1 MYRTRLLP
9 VLTLSAGLA
18 MPALTVRADAV
29 ISGTPPTL
37 TSQPS
42 RPDQEG
48 IVRGQAAL
56 RMKHFDQAERAF
68 GEAYELNP
76 RSVEAMLG
84 LAAATQA
91 QGKTRLA
98 RDWMSS
104 AVAIAPGQANVLQA
118 QARLLTEQGLLPD
131 AERSYHAAI
140 ASHPGMVQLKL
151 DLAALYLEKLGK
163 PGQAV
168 DLLREVVRQHPEMA
182 AAQLG
187 LGMALSTDG
196 KFEEASRA
204 LEDAVR
210 RDPGNAV
217 AHHALG
223 VVSLRQGQAERA
235 LTSFDKALSLRK
247 DFANSVLA
255 RGDALQML
263 GRHEQAIEAYQR
275 AARLLPQSVLPHLQ
289 RARALERMEKFAE
302 AEAAYREGLKV
313 SPNDPRLANNLAYL
327 LANRR
332 LRLDEAL
339 SLAKQ
344 AVARDPKRATY
355 HDTLGVV
362 LQLRGDEAGAR
373 QAFERGLALEPGN
386 GALRQRLAQT
396 STPMAV
402 KTAAVQAP
410 APVPAP
416 TLTPT
421 PTPAPAPAAVLPPA
435 APVAAPA
442 AVAAKPAAAVA
453 KAAAP
458 AAAPVAAAPADAGKL
473 VAGRLE
479 AWRQAWEA
487 KDSARYL
494 AFYGST
500 FVPAGNKPRAAWET
514 DRRAK
519 LDKKGEIKVVVG
531 APSFKLEGEVVRVSF
546 EQRYQSG
553 NYSDVVNKQL
563 EWVKDGGDWKI
574 RREAQL

>member
-18 MPALTVRADAV
+18 MPALTVHADAV

-37 TSQPS
+37 TAQPN
-42 RPDQEG
+42 RPDHDG
-48 IVRGQAAL
+48 IVRGQSAL
-56 RMKHFDQAERAF
+56 RMKHYDQAERAF

-140 ASHPGMVQLKL
+140 ASHPGIVQLKL
-151 DLAALYLEKLGK
+151 DLAALYLDKLGK

-187 LGMALSTDG
+187 LGMALSADG
-196 KFEEASRA
+196 KLDEASRA
-204 LEDAVR
+204 LEDAAR
-210 RDPGNAV
+210 RDPGNPIV
-217 AHHALG
+217 HHALG
-223 VVSLRQGQAERA
+223 VVSLKQGQAERA
-235 LTSFDKALSLRK
+235 LTSLDKALSLRK
-247 DFANSVLA
+247 DLASAVLA

-263 GRHEQAIEAYQR
+263 GRHEQAVEAYRR
-275 AARLLPQSVLPHLQ
+275 AATLLPQSVVPHLQ

-302 AEAAYREGLKV
+302 AEAAYLEGLKIGP
-313 SPNDPRLANNLAYL
+313 SDPRLANNLAYL

-339 SLAKQ
+339 SLARQ

-386 GALRQRLAQT
+386 VTLRQRLAQAAV
-396 STPMAV
+396 PVAV
-402 KTAAVQAP
+402 KTAAAP
-410 APVPAP
+410 APASAAPATPVAAPVPAP
-416 TLTPT
+416 AVAAA
-421 PTPAPAPAAVLPPA
+421 PAVVAAKPVPAPAAKT
-435 APVAAPA
+435 APA
-442 AVAAKPAAAVA
+442 QPA
-453 KAAAP
+453 
-458 AAAPVAAAPADAGKL
+458 ADAGKL
-473 VAGRLE
+473 VADRLE

-494 AFYGST
+494 SFYGSA

-519 LDKKGEIKVVVG
+519 LGKNGEINVQLG
-531 APSFKLEGEVVRVSF
+531 TPSIKADGEVVLVSF

-553 NYSDVVNKQL
+553 NYSDVVQKQL
-563 EWVKDGGDWKI
+563 EWVREGSDWKI

>member
-18 MPALTVRADAV
+18 MPALTVHADAV

-37 TSQPS
+37 TAQPS
-42 RPDQEG
+42 RPDHDG
-48 IVRGQAAL
+48 IVRGQSAL
-56 RMKHFDQAERAF
+56 RMKHYDQAERAF

-140 ASHPGMVQLKL
+140 ASHPGIVQLKL
-151 DLAALYLEKLGK
+151 DLAALYLDKLGK

-187 LGMALSTDG
+187 LGMALSADG
-196 KFEEASRA
+196 KLDEASRA
-204 LEDAVR
+204 LEDAAR
-210 RDPGNAV
+210 RDPGNPIV
-217 AHHALG
+217 HHALG
-223 VVSLRQGQAERA
+223 VVCLKQGQAERA
-235 LTSFDKALSLRK
+235 LTSLDKALSLRK
-247 DFANSVLA
+247 DLASAVLA

-263 GRHEQAIEAYQR
+263 GRHEQAVEAYRR
-275 AARLLPQSVLPHLQ
+275 AATLLPQSVVPHLQ

-302 AEAAYREGLKV
+302 AEAAYREGLKIGP
-313 SPNDPRLANNLAYL
+313 SDPRLANNLAYL

-339 SLAKQ
+339 SLARQ

-386 GALRQRLAQT
+386 VTLRQRLAQAAV
-396 STPMAV
+396 PVAV
-402 KTAAVQAP
+402 KTAAVPAP
-410 APVPAP
+410 TSAAPATPVAAPVPAP
-416 TLTPT
+416 AVVAAKPV
-421 PTPAPAPAAVLPPA
+421 PAPAAKT
-435 APVAAPA
+435 APA
-442 AVAAKPAAAVA
+442 QPA
-453 KAAAP
+453 
-458 AAAPVAAAPADAGKL
+458 ADAGKL
-473 VAGRLE
+473 VVGRLE

-494 AFYGST
+494 SFYGSA

-519 LDKKGEIKVVVG
+519 LGKKGEIKVQLG
-531 APSFKLEGEVVRVSF
+531 TPSIKADGEVVLVSF

-553 NYSDVVNKQL
+553 NYSDVVQKQL
-563 EWVKDGGDWKI
+563 EWVREGSDWKI

>member
-42 RPDQEG
+42 RPDQDG

-151 DLAALYLEKLGK
+151 DLAALYLDKLGK

-187 LGMALSTDG
+187 LGMALSADG
-196 KFEEASRA
+196 KFEEASRS

-235 LTSFDKALSLRK
+235 LVSFDKALSLRK

-275 AARLLPQSVLPHLQ
+275 AARLLPQSVVPHLQ
-289 RARALERMEKFAE
+289 RARALERMEMFAE

-313 SPNDPRLANNLAYL
+313 GPNDPRLANNLAYL

-386 GALRQRLAQT
+386 GALRQRLAQ
-396 STPMAV
+396 SATPIAI
-402 KTAAVQAP
+402 KTAAVQ
-410 APVPAP
+410 
-416 TLTPT
+416 
-421 PTPAPAPAAVLPPA
+421 TPAPAPTPAAAVPPV

-442 AVAAKPAAAVA
+442 GVAAKPAVAPVA

-458 AAAPVAAAPADAGKL
+458 AVAPAAPADAGKL

-494 AFYGST
+494 AFYGSA

-519 LDKKGEIKVVVG
+519 LDKKGEIKVVLG

>member
-42 RPDQEG
+42 RPDQDG

-151 DLAALYLEKLGK
+151 DLAALYIDKLGK

-187 LGMALSTDG
+187 LGMALSADG
-196 KFEEASRA
+196 KFEEASRS

-235 LTSFDKALSLRK
+235 LVSFDKALSLRK

-275 AARLLPQSVLPHLQ
+275 AARLLPQSVVPHLQ

-313 SPNDPRLANNLAYL
+313 GPNDPRLANNLAYL

-386 GALRQRLAQT
+386 GALRQRLAQ
-396 STPMAV
+396 SATPIAI
-402 KTAAVQAP
+402 KTAAVQ
-410 APVPAP
+410 
-416 TLTPT
+416 
-421 PTPAPAPAAVLPPA
+421 TPAPAPTPAAAVPPV

-442 AVAAKPAAAVA
+442 AVAAKPAVAPVA

-458 AAAPVAAAPADAGKL
+458 AVAPAAPADAGKL

-494 AFYGST
+494 AFYGSA

-519 LDKKGEIKVVVG
+519 LDKKGEIKVVLG

>member
-42 RPDQEG
+42 RPDQDG

-151 DLAALYLEKLGK
+151 DLAALYLDKLGK

-187 LGMALSTDG
+187 LGMALSADG
-196 KFEEASRA
+196 KFEEASRS

-223 VVSLRQGQAERA
+223 VVSLRQGRPSGPWCPSTRPSPCARISPIRCSPGVTPCRCSA
-235 LTSFDKALSLRK
+235 ATSRPSKPISA
-247 DFANSVLA
+247 
-255 RGDALQML
+255 
-263 GRHEQAIEAYQR
+263 
-275 AARLLPQSVLPHLQ
+275 P
-289 RARALERMEKFAE
+289 
-302 AEAAYREGLKV
+302 
-313 SPNDPRLANNLAYL
+313 
-327 LANRR
+327 
-332 LRLDEAL
+332 
-339 SLAKQ
+339 
-344 AVARDPKRATY
+344 
-355 HDTLGVV
+355 
-362 LQLRGDEAGAR
+362 
-373 QAFERGLALEPGN
+373 PGCC
-386 GALRQRLAQT
+386 
-396 STPMAV
+396 
-402 KTAAVQAP
+402 
-410 APVPAP
+410 
-416 TLTPT
+416 
-421 PTPAPAPAAVLPPA
+421 
-435 APVAAPA
+435 
-442 AVAAKPAAAVA
+442 
-453 KAAAP
+453 
-458 AAAPVAAAPADAGKL
+458 
-473 VAGRLE
+473 
-479 AWRQAWEA
+479 
-487 KDSARYL
+487 
-494 AFYGST
+494 
-500 FVPAGNKPRAAWET
+500 PRASCPTCSGPGRWSAWKSSPRP
-514 DRRAK
+514 RRPTGKA
-519 LDKKGEIKVVVG
+519 
-531 APSFKLEGEVVRVSF
+531 
-546 EQRYQSG
+546 
-553 NYSDVVNKQL
+553 
-563 EWVKDGGDWKI
+563 
-574 RREAQL
+574 

>member
-42 RPDQEG
+42 RPDQDG

-151 DLAALYLEKLGK
+151 DLAALYLDKLGK

-187 LGMALSTDG
+187 LGMALSADG
-196 KFEEASRA
+196 KFEEASRS

-235 LTSFDKALSLRK
+235 LVSFDKALSLRK

-275 AARLLPQSVLPHLQ
+275 AARLLPQSVVPHLQ

-313 SPNDPRLANNLAYL
+313 GPNDPRLANNLAYL

-386 GALRQRLAQT
+386 GALRQRLAQ
-396 STPMAV
+396 SATPIAI
-402 KTAAVQAP
+402 KTAAVQ
-410 APVPAP
+410 
-416 TLTPT
+416 
-421 PTPAPAPAAVLPPA
+421 TPAPAPTPAAAVPPV

-442 AVAAKPAAAVA
+442 AVAAKPAVAPVA

-458 AAAPVAAAPADAGKL
+458 AVAPAAPADAGKL

-494 AFYGST
+494 AFYGSA

-519 LDKKGEIKVVVG
+519 LDKKGEIKVVLG

>member
-42 RPDQEG
+42 RPDQDG

-151 DLAALYLEKLGK
+151 DLAALYLDKLGK

-187 LGMALSTDG
+187 LGMALSADG
-196 KFEEASRA
+196 KFEEASRS
-204 LEDAVR
+204 LEAAVR

-235 LTSFDKALSLRK
+235 LVSFDKALSLRK

-275 AARLLPQSVLPHLQ
+275 AARLLPQSVVPHLQ

-302 AEAAYREGLKV
+302 AEVAYREGLKV
-313 SPNDPRLANNLAYL
+313 GPNDPRLANNLAYL

-386 GALRQRLAQT
+386 GALRQRLAQ
-396 STPMAV
+396 SATPIAI
-402 KTAAVQAP
+402 KTAAVQ
-410 APVPAP
+410 
-416 TLTPT
+416 
-421 PTPAPAPAAVLPPA
+421 TPAPAPTPAAAVPPV

-442 AVAAKPAAAVA
+442 GVAAKPAVAPVA

-458 AAAPVAAAPADAGKL
+458 AVAPAAPADAGKL

-494 AFYGST
+494 AFYGSA

-519 LDKKGEIKVVVG
+519 LDKKGEIKVVLG

>member
-151 DLAALYLEKLGK
+151 DLAALYLDKLGK

-187 LGMALSTDG
+187 LGMALSADG
-196 KFEEASRA
+196 KFEEASRS

-235 LTSFDKALSLRK
+235 LVSFDKALSLRK

-275 AARLLPQSVLPHLQ
+275 AARLLPQSVVPHLQ

-313 SPNDPRLANNLAYL
+313 GPNDPRLANNLAYL

-386 GALRQRLAQT
+386 GALRQRLAQ
-396 STPMAV
+396 SATPMAI

-410 APVPAP
+410 APA
-416 TLTPT
+416 
-421 PTPAPAPAAVLPPA
+421 PTPAAAVPPV

-442 AVAAKPAAAVA
+442 AVAAKPAVAPVA

-458 AAAPVAAAPADAGKL
+458 AVAPAAPADAGKL

-494 AFYGST
+494 AFYGSA

-519 LDKKGEIKVVVG
+519 LDKKGEIKVVLG

>member
-42 RPDQEG
+42 RPDQDG

-187 LGMALSTDG
+187 LGMALSADG
-196 KFEEASRA
+196 KFEEASRS

-235 LTSFDKALSLRK
+235 LVSFDKALSLRK

-275 AARLLPQSVLPHLQ
+275 AARLLPQSVVPHLQ

-313 SPNDPRLANNLAYL
+313 GPNDPRLANNLAYL

-386 GALRQRLAQT
+386 GALRQRLAQ
-396 STPMAV
+396 SATPIAI
-402 KTAAVQAP
+402 KTAAVQ
-410 APVPAP
+410 
-416 TLTPT
+416 
-421 PTPAPAPAAVLPPA
+421 TPAPAPTPAAAVPPV

-442 AVAAKPAAAVA
+442 AVAAKPAVAPVA

-458 AAAPVAAAPADAGKL
+458 AVAPAAPADAGKL

-494 AFYGST
+494 AFYGSA

-519 LDKKGEIKVVVG
+519 LDKKGEIKVVLG

>member
-1 MYRTRLLP
+1 MHRTRLLP

-42 RPDQEG
+42 RPDQDG

-151 DLAALYLEKLGK
+151 DLAALYLDKLGK

-187 LGMALSTDG
+187 LGMALSADG
-196 KFEEASRA
+196 KFEEASRS

-235 LTSFDKALSLRK
+235 LVSFDKALSLRK

-275 AARLLPQSVLPHLQ
+275 AARLLPQSVVPHLQ

-313 SPNDPRLANNLAYL
+313 GPNDPRLANNLAYL

-386 GALRQRLAQT
+386 GALRQRLAQ
-396 STPMAV
+396 SATPIAI
-402 KTAAVQAP
+402 KTAAVQ
-410 APVPAP
+410 
-416 TLTPT
+416 
-421 PTPAPAPAAVLPPA
+421 TPAPAPTPAAAVPPV

-442 AVAAKPAAAVA
+442 AVAAKPAVAPVA

-458 AAAPVAAAPADAGKL
+458 AVAPAAPADAGKL

-494 AFYGST
+494 AFYGSA

-519 LDKKGEIKVVVG
+519 LDKKGEIKVVLG

>member
-42 RPDQEG
+42 RPDQDG

-151 DLAALYLEKLGK
+151 DLAALYLDKLGK

-187 LGMALSTDG
+187 LGMALSADG
-196 KFEEASRA
+196 KFEEASRS

-235 LTSFDKALSLRK
+235 LVSFDKALSLRK

-302 AEAAYREGLKV
+302 AEVAYREGLKV
-313 SPNDPRLANNLAYL
+313 GPNDPRLANNLAYL

-386 GALRQRLAQT
+386 GALRQRLAQ
-396 STPMAV
+396 SATPIAI
-402 KTAAVQAP
+402 KTAAVQ
-410 APVPAP
+410 
-416 TLTPT
+416 
-421 PTPAPAPAAVLPPA
+421 TPAPAPTPAAAVPPV

-442 AVAAKPAAAVA
+442 GVAAKPAVAPVA

-458 AAAPVAAAPADAGKL
+458 AVAPAAPADAGKL

-494 AFYGST
+494 AFYGSA

-519 LDKKGEIKVVVG
+519 LDKKGEIKVVLG

>member
-18 MPALTVRADAV
+18 MPALTVHADAV

-37 TSQPS
+37 TAQPN
-42 RPDQEG
+42 RPDHDG
-48 IVRGQAAL
+48 IVRGQSAL
-56 RMKHFDQAERAF
+56 RMKHYDQAERAF

-140 ASHPGMVQLKL
+140 ASHPGIVQLKL
-151 DLAALYLEKLGK
+151 DLAALYLDKLGK

-187 LGMALSTDG
+187 LGMALSADG
-196 KFEEASRA
+196 KLDEASRA
-204 LEDAVR
+204 LEDAAR
-210 RDPGNAV
+210 RDPGNPIV
-217 AHHALG
+217 HHALG
-223 VVSLRQGQAERA
+223 VVSLKQGQAERA
-235 LTSFDKALSLRK
+235 LTSLDKALSLRK
-247 DFANSVLA
+247 DLASAVLA

-263 GRHEQAIEAYQR
+263 GRHEQAVEAYRR
-275 AARLLPQSVLPHLQ
+275 AATLLPQSVVPHLQ

-302 AEAAYREGLKV
+302 AEAAYREGLKIGP
-313 SPNDPRLANNLAYL
+313 SDPRLANNLAYL

-339 SLAKQ
+339 SLARQ

-386 GALRQRLAQT
+386 VTLRQRLAQAAV
-396 STPMAV
+396 PVAV
-402 KTAAVQAP
+402 KTAAAP
-410 APVPAP
+410 APASAAPATPVAAPVPAP
-416 TLTPT
+416 
-421 PTPAPAPAAVLPPA
+421 AV
-435 APVAAPA
+435 
-442 AVAAKPAAAVA
+442 
-453 KAAAP
+453 AAAP
-458 AAAPVAAAPADAGKL
+458 AVVAAKTAPALPAADAGKL
-473 VAGRLE
+473 VADRLE

-494 AFYGST
+494 SFYGSA

-519 LDKKGEIKVVVG
+519 LGKKGEIKVQLG
-531 APSFKLEGEVVRVSF
+531 TPSIKADGEVVLVSF

-553 NYSDVVNKQL
+553 NYSDVVQKQL
-563 EWVKDGGDWKI
+563 EWVREGSDWKI

>member
-42 RPDQEG
+42 RPDQDG

-151 DLAALYLEKLGK
+151 DLAALYLDKLGK

-187 LGMALSTDG
+187 LGMALSADG
-196 KFEEASRA
+196 KFEEASRS

-235 LTSFDKALSLRK
+235 LVSFDKALSLRK

-275 AARLLPQSVLPHLQ
+275 AARLLPQSVVPHLQ

-313 SPNDPRLANNLAYL
+313 GPNDPRLANNLAYL

-386 GALRQRLAQT
+386 GALRQRLAQ
-396 STPMAV
+396 SATPIAI
-402 KTAAVQAP
+402 KTAAVQ
-410 APVPAP
+410 
-416 TLTPT
+416 
-421 PTPAPAPAAVLPPA
+421 TPAPAPTPAGVWSRRPPRLPWLRRPLPMPA
-435 APVAAPA
+435 SWWPDASRPGVRPGRPRTAPA
-442 AVAAKPAAAVA
+442 TWP
-453 KAAAP
+453 
-458 AAAPVAAAPADAGKL
+458 
-473 VAGRLE
+473 
-479 AWRQAWEA
+479 
-487 KDSARYL
+487 
-494 AFYGST
+494 ST
-500 FVPAGNKPRAAWET
+500 
-514 DRRAK
+514 
-519 LDKKGEIKVVVG
+519 G
-531 APSFKLEGEVVRVSF
+531 APSC
-546 EQRYQSG
+546 
-553 NYSDVVNKQL
+553 
-563 EWVKDGGDWKI
+563 
-574 RREAQL
+574 RRATSPGPPGRPTAAPSSTRRARSRWCSARRASSSRARWCG

>member
-140 ASHPGMVQLKL
+140 ASHPGIVQLKL
-151 DLAALYLEKLGK
+151 DLAALYLDKLGK

-187 LGMALSTDG
+187 LGMALSADG
-196 KFEEASRA
+196 KLDEASRA
-204 LEDAVR
+204 LEDAAR
-210 RDPGNAV
+210 RDPGNPIV
-217 AHHALG
+217 HHALG
-223 VVSLRQGQAERA
+223 VVCLKQGQAERA
-235 LTSFDKALSLRK
+235 LTSLDKALSLRK
-247 DFANSVLA
+247 DLASAVLA

-263 GRHEQAIEAYQR
+263 GRHEQAVEAYRR
-275 AARLLPQSVLPHLQ
+275 AATLLPQSVVPHLQ
-289 RARALERMEKFAE
+289 RARALERMERFAE
-302 AEAAYREGLKV
+302 AEAAYREGLKIGP
-313 SPNDPRLANNLAYL
+313 SDPRLANNLAYL

-339 SLAKQ
+339 SLARQ

-386 GALRQRLAQT
+386 VTLRQRLAQAAV
-396 STPMAV
+396 PVAV
-402 KTAAVQAP
+402 KTAAVPAP
-410 APVPAP
+410 TSAAPATPVAAPVPAP
-416 TLTPT
+416 AVAAA
-421 PTPAPAPAAVLPPA
+421 PAVVAAKPVPAPAAKT
-435 APVAAPA
+435 APA
-442 AVAAKPAAAVA
+442 QPA
-453 KAAAP
+453 
-458 AAAPVAAAPADAGKL
+458 ADAGKL
-473 VAGRLE
+473 VVGRLE

-494 AFYGST
+494 SFYGSA

-519 LDKKGEIKVVVG
+519 LGKKGEIKVQLG
-531 APSFKLEGEVVRVSF
+531 TPSIKADGEVVLVSF

-553 NYSDVVNKQL
+553 NYSDVVQKQL
-563 EWVKDGGDWKI
+563 EWVREGSDWKI

>member
-1 MYRTRLLP
+1 MYRTRLIP

-37 TSQPS
+37 TAQPA
-42 RPDQEG
+42 RPDLDG
-48 IVRGQAAL
+48 IVRGQSAL
-56 RMKHFDQAERAF
+56 RMKHYDQAERAF

-140 ASHPGMVQLKL
+140 ASHPGIVQLKL
-151 DLAALYLEKLGK
+151 DLAALYLDKLGK

-187 LGMALSTDG
+187 LGMALSADG

-204 LEDAVR
+204 LEDAAR

-223 VVSLRQGQAERA
+223 VVSLKQGQAERA
-235 LTSFDKALSLRK
+235 LVSLDKALALRK
-247 DFANSVLA
+247 DLASAVLA

-263 GRHEQAIEAYQR
+263 GRHEQAVEAYRR
-275 AARLLPQSVLPHLQ
+275 AATLLPQSVVPHLQ

-302 AEAAYREGLKV
+302 AEAAYREGLKIG
-313 SPNDPRLANNLAYL
+313 PNDPRLANNLAYL

-339 SLAKQ
+339 SLARQ

-386 GALRQRLAQT
+386 VTLRQRLAQAAA
-396 STPMAV
+396 PVAV
-402 KTAAVQAP
+402 KTAAVAAP
-410 APVPAP
+410 ASAAPATPVAAPA
-416 TLTPT
+416 
-421 PTPAPAPAAVLPPA
+421 PAPAPAAA
-435 APVAAPA
+435 AAPA
-442 AVAAKPAAAVA
+442 VVAAKPAPAPVA
-453 KAAAP
+453 KAAP
-458 AAAPVAAAPADAGKL
+458 ALPPADAGKL

-494 AFYGST
+494 SFYGSA

-519 LDKKGEIKVVVG
+519 LGKKGEIKVQLG
-531 APSFKLEGEVVRVSF
+531 TPSIKADGEVVLVSF

-553 NYSDVVNKQL
+553 NYSDVVQKQL
-563 EWVKDGGDWKI
+563 EWVREGSDWKI

>member
-42 RPDQEG
+42 RPDQDG

-151 DLAALYLEKLGK
+151 DLAALYLDKLGK

-187 LGMALSTDG
+187 LGMALSADG
-196 KFEEASRA
+196 KFEEASRS

-235 LTSFDKALSLRK
+235 LVSFDKALSLRK

-275 AARLLPQSVLPHLQ
+275 AARLLPQSVVPHLQ

-313 SPNDPRLANNLAYL
+313 GPNDPRLANNLAYL

-386 GALRQRLAQT
+386 GALRQRLAQ
-396 STPMAV
+396 SATPIAI
-402 KTAAVQAP
+402 KTAAVQ
-410 APVPAP
+410 
-416 TLTPT
+416 
-421 PTPAPAPAAVLPPA
+421 TPAPAPTPVAAVPPV

-442 AVAAKPAAAVA
+442 GVAAKPAVAPVA

-458 AAAPVAAAPADAGKL
+458 AVAPAAPADAGKL

-494 AFYGST
+494 AFYGSA

-519 LDKKGEIKVVVG
+519 LDKKGEIKVVLG

>member
-1 MYRTRLLP
+1 MHRTRLLP

-42 RPDQEG
+42 RPDQDG

-151 DLAALYLEKLGK
+151 DLAALYLDKLGK

-187 LGMALSTDG
+187 LGMALSADG
-196 KFEEASRA
+196 KFEEASRS

-235 LTSFDKALSLRK
+235 LVSFDKALSLRK

-275 AARLLPQSVLPHLQ
+275 AARLLPQSVVPHLQ

-313 SPNDPRLANNLAYL
+313 GPNDPRLANNLAYL

-386 GALRQRLAQT
+386 GALRQRLAQ
-396 STPMAV
+396 SATPIAI
-402 KTAAVQAP
+402 KTAAVQ
-410 APVPAP
+410 
-416 TLTPT
+416 
-421 PTPAPAPAAVLPPA
+421 TPAPAPTPAAAVPPV

-442 AVAAKPAAAVA
+442 GVAAKPAVAPVA

-458 AAAPVAAAPADAGKL
+458 AVAPAAPADAGKL

-494 AFYGST
+494 AFYGSA

-519 LDKKGEIKVVVG
+519 LDKKGEIKVVLG

>member
-42 RPDQEG
+42 RPDQDG

-151 DLAALYLEKLGK
+151 DLAALYLDKLGK

-187 LGMALSTDG
+187 LGMALSADG
-196 KFEEASRA
+196 KFEEASRS

-275 AARLLPQSVLPHLQ
+275 AARLLPQSVVPHLQ

-313 SPNDPRLANNLAYL
+313 GPNDPRLANNLAYL

-386 GALRQRLAQT
+386 GALRQRLAQ
-396 STPMAV
+396 SATPIAI
-402 KTAAVQAP
+402 KTAAVQ
-410 APVPAP
+410 
-416 TLTPT
+416 
-421 PTPAPAPAAVLPPA
+421 TPAPAPTPAAAVPPV

-442 AVAAKPAAAVA
+442 AVAAKPAVAPVA

-458 AAAPVAAAPADAGKL
+458 AVAPAAPADAGKL

-494 AFYGST
+494 AFYGSA

-519 LDKKGEIKVVVG
+519 LDKKGEIKVVLG

>member
-42 RPDQEG
+42 RPDQDG

-151 DLAALYLEKLGK
+151 DLAALYLDKLGK

-187 LGMALSTDG
+187 LGMALSADG
-196 KFEEASRA
+196 KFEEASRS

-235 LTSFDKALSLRK
+235 LVSFDKALSLRK

-275 AARLLPQSVLPHLQ
+275 AARLLPQSVVPHLQ

-313 SPNDPRLANNLAYL
+313 GPNDPRLANNLAYL

-344 AVARDPKRATY
+344 AVAREPKRATY

-386 GALRQRLAQT
+386 GALRQRLAQ
-396 STPMAV
+396 SATPIAI
-402 KTAAVQAP
+402 KTAAVQ
-410 APVPAP
+410 
-416 TLTPT
+416 
-421 PTPAPAPAAVLPPA
+421 TPAPAPTPAAAVPPV

-442 AVAAKPAAAVA
+442 AVAAKPAVAPVA

-458 AAAPVAAAPADAGKL
+458 AVAPAAPADAGKL

-494 AFYGST
+494 AFYGSA

-519 LDKKGEIKVVVG
+519 LDKKGEIKVVLG

>member
-1 MYRTRLLP
+1 
-9 VLTLSAGLA
+9 
-18 MPALTVRADAV
+18 
-29 ISGTPPTL
+29 
-37 TSQPS
+37 
-42 RPDQEG
+42 
-48 IVRGQAAL
+48 
-56 RMKHFDQAERAF
+56 
-68 GEAYELNP
+68 
-76 RSVEAMLG
+76 
-84 LAAATQA
+84 
-91 QGKTRLA
+91 
-98 RDWMSS
+98 
-104 AVAIAPGQANVLQA
+104 
-118 QARLLTEQGLLPD
+118 
-131 AERSYHAAI
+131 
-140 ASHPGMVQLKL
+140 MVQLKL
-151 DLAALYLEKLGK
+151 DLAALYLDKLGK

-187 LGMALSTDG
+187 LGMALSADG

-204 LEDAVR
+204 LEDAAR

-235 LTSFDKALSLRK
+235 LVSFDKALSLRK

-275 AARLLPQSVLPHLQ
+275 AARLLPQSVVPHLQ

-313 SPNDPRLANNLAYL
+313 GPNDPRLANNLAYL

-386 GALRQRLAQT
+386 GALRQRLAQ
-396 STPMAV
+396 SATPMAI
-402 KTAAVQAP
+402 KTAAVQ
-410 APVPAP
+410 
-416 TLTPT
+416 
-421 PTPAPAPAAVLPPA
+421 TPAPAPTGRRSAAC

-442 AVAAKPAAAVA
+442 AVAAKPAVAPVA

-458 AAAPVAAAPADAGKL
+458 AVAPAAPADAGKL

-494 AFYGST
+494 AFYGSA

-519 LDKKGEIKVVVG
+519 LDKKGEIKVVLG

>member
-18 MPALTVRADAV
+18 MPALTVHADAV

-37 TSQPS
+37 TAQPN
-42 RPDQEG
+42 RPDHDG
-48 IVRGQAAL
+48 IVRGQSAL
-56 RMKHFDQAERAF
+56 RMKHYDQAERAF

-140 ASHPGMVQLKL
+140 ASHPGIVQLKL
-151 DLAALYLEKLGK
+151 DLAALYLDKLGK

-187 LGMALSTDG
+187 LGMALSADG
-196 KFEEASRA
+196 KLDEASRA
-204 LEDAVR
+204 LEDAAR
-210 RDPGNAV
+210 RDPGNPIV
-217 AHHALG
+217 HHALG
-223 VVSLRQGQAERA
+223 VVCLKQGQAERA
-235 LTSFDKALSLRK
+235 LTSFDKALSLSK
-247 DFANSVLA
+247 DLASAVLA

-263 GRHEQAIEAYQR
+263 GRHEQAVEAYRR
-275 AARLLPQSVLPHLQ
+275 AATLLPQSVVPHLQ

-302 AEAAYREGLKV
+302 AEAAYREGLKIGP
-313 SPNDPRLANNLAYL
+313 SDPRLANNLAYL

-339 SLAKQ
+339 SLARQ

-386 GALRQRLAQT
+386 VTLRQRLAQAAV
-396 STPMAV
+396 PVAV
-402 KTAAVQAP
+402 KTAAVPAP
-410 APVPAP
+410 TSAAPATPVAAPVPAP
-416 TLTPT
+416 AVVAAKPV
-421 PTPAPAPAAVLPPA
+421 PAPAAKT
-435 APVAAPA
+435 APA
-442 AVAAKPAAAVA
+442 QPA
-453 KAAAP
+453 
-458 AAAPVAAAPADAGKL
+458 ADAGKL
-473 VAGRLE
+473 VVGRLE

-494 AFYGST
+494 SFYGSA

-519 LDKKGEIKVVVG
+519 LGKKGEIKVQLG
-531 APSFKLEGEVVRVSF
+531 TPSIKADGEVVLVSF

-553 NYSDVVNKQL
+553 NYSDVVQKQL
-563 EWVKDGGDWKI
+563 EWVREGSDWKI

>member
-42 RPDQEG
+42 RPDQDG

-151 DLAALYLEKLGK
+151 DLAALYLDKLGK

-187 LGMALSTDG
+187 LGMALSADG
-196 KFEEASRA
+196 KFEEASRS

-235 LTSFDKALSLRK
+235 LVSFDKALSLRK

-275 AARLLPQSVLPHLQ
+275 AARLLPQSVVPHLQ

-313 SPNDPRLANNLAYL
+313 GPNDPRLANNLAYL

-386 GALRQRLAQT
+386 GALRQRLAQ
-396 STPMAV
+396 SATPMAI
-402 KTAAVQAP
+402 KTAAVQ
-410 APVPAP
+410 
-416 TLTPT
+416 
-421 PTPAPAPAAVLPPA
+421 TPAPAPTPAAAVPPV

-442 AVAAKPAAAVA
+442 AVAAKPAVAPVA

-458 AAAPVAAAPADAGKL
+458 AVAPAAPADAGKL

-494 AFYGST
+494 AFYGSA

-519 LDKKGEIKVVVG
+519 LDKKGEIKVVLG

>member
-18 MPALTVRADAV
+18 MPALTVRADAL

-42 RPDQEG
+42 RPDQDG

-104 AVAIAPGQANVLQA
+104 AVAMAPGQANVLQA
-118 QARLLTEQGLLPD
+118 QARLLTEQGLLPE
-131 AERSYHAAI
+131 AERSYQAAI
-140 ASHPGMVQLKL
+140 ASHPGLVPLKL
-151 DLAALYLEKLGK
+151 DLATLYLEKLGK

-168 DLLREVVRQHPEMA
+168 DLLREVVRQNPEMV

-187 LGMALSTDG
+187 LGMALSADG
-196 KFEEASRA
+196 RFDEAGRA
-204 LEDAVR
+204 LEDAAR
-210 RDPGNAV
+210 RDPGNAA

-223 VVSLRQGQAERA
+223 VVSLKQGQAERA
-235 LTSFDKALSLRK
+235 LASFDKALSLRK
-247 DFANSVLA
+247 DFPNAVLA
-255 RGDALQML
+255 RADALQML
-263 GRHEQAIEAYQR
+263 GRHEQAIEGYRR
-275 AARLLPQSVLPHLQ
+275 AATLLPQSALPHLQ
-289 RARALERMEKFAE
+289 RGRALERMEKLAE

-313 SPNDPRLANNLAYL
+313 APNDPRLSNNLAYL

-339 SLAKQ
+339 SLARQ
-344 AVARDPKRATY
+344 AVARDPRRAAY
-355 HDTLGVV
+355 YDTLGVV
-362 LQLRGDEAGAR
+362 LQLNGDEAGAR
-373 QAFERGLALEPGN
+373 QAFEKGLTLEPAN
-386 GALRQRLAQT
+386 GTLRQRLAQAAVPTAIKT
-396 STPMAV
+396 STA
-402 KTAAVQAP
+402 Q
-410 APVPAP
+410 
-416 TLTPT
+416 
-421 PTPAPAPAAVLPPA
+421 
-435 APVAAPA
+435 
-442 AVAAKPAAAVA
+442 
-453 KAAAP
+453 AP
-458 AAAPVAAAPADAGKL
+458 AAAPSRPAPVAAVAAPPVAQAAAPAADAGKL

-479 AWRQAWEA
+479 AWRLAWEA
-487 KDSARYL
+487 KDSGRYL
-494 AFYGST
+494 SFYAGAFE
-500 FVPAGNKPRAAWET
+500 PAGNKSRAAWES

-519 LDKKGEIKVVVG
+519 LAKKGDIKVQVG
-531 APSFKLEGEVVRVSF
+531 APSVKVDGEVVRVSF

-553 NYSDVVNKQL
+553 NYSDVVQKQL
-563 EWVKDGGDWKI
+563 EWVKEGGDWKI

>member
-29 ISGTPPTL
+29 LSGTPPSL

-42 RPDQEG
+42 RPDYDG
-48 IVRGQAAL
+48 IVRGQSAL

-118 QARLLTEQGLLPD
+118 QARLLTEQGMLPD

-151 DLAALYLEKLGK
+151 DLAALYLDKLGK

-187 LGMALSTDG
+187 LGMALSADG
-196 KFEEASRA
+196 KFEEATRA
-204 LEDAVR
+204 LEDAAR

-223 VVSLRQGQAERA
+223 VVSLKQGQAERA
-235 LTSFDKALSLRK
+235 LASLDKALSLRK
-247 DFANSVLA
+247 DLANAVLA

-275 AARLLPQSVLPHLQ
+275 AATLLPQSVVPHLQ
-289 RARALERMEKFAE
+289 RARALERMEKLAE

-313 SPNDPRLANNLAYL
+313 GPTDPRLANNLAYL

-339 SLAKQ
+339 SLARQ

-386 GALRQRLAQT
+386 GTLRQRLAQ
-396 STPMAV
+396 SSGPVAV

-410 APVPAP
+410 ASAAPPAP
-416 TLTPT
+416 LAT
-421 PTPAPAPAAVLPPA
+421 AGVAQAAV
-435 APVAAPA
+435 APVAVAARP
-442 AVAAKPAAAVA
+442 AVAQP
-453 KAAAP
+453 AP
-458 AAAPVAAAPADAGKL
+458 AAAPAPLPAAPAPDAGKR
-473 VAGRLE
+473 VAGQLE
-479 AWRQAWEA
+479 AWRQAWES
-487 KDSARYL
+487 KDSGRYL
-494 AFYGST
+494 AFYGSA
-500 FVPAGNKPRAAWET
+500 FVPAGNKPRAAWES

-519 LDKKGEIKVVVG
+519 LGKKGEIKVQLGSPSVSVG
-531 APSFKLEGEVVRVSF
+531 GEVVQVTF

-553 NYSDVVNKQL
+553 NYSDVVRKQL
-563 EWVKDGGDWKI
+563 EWVKEGSDWKI
-574 RREAQL
+574 RRETQL

>member
-42 RPDQEG
+42 RPDQDG

-140 ASHPGMVQLKL
+140 ASHPGIVQLKL
-151 DLAALYLEKLGK
+151 DLAALYLDKLGK

-187 LGMALSTDG
+187 LGMALSADG
-196 KFEEASRA
+196 KFEEASRS

-235 LTSFDKALSLRK
+235 LVSFDKALSLRK

-275 AARLLPQSVLPHLQ
+275 AARLLPQSVVPHLQ

-313 SPNDPRLANNLAYL
+313 GPNDPRLANNLAYL

-386 GALRQRLAQT
+386 GALRQRLAQ
-396 STPMAV
+396 SATPIAI
-402 KTAAVQAP
+402 KTAAVQ
-410 APVPAP
+410 
-416 TLTPT
+416 
-421 PTPAPAPAAVLPPA
+421 TPAPAPTPAAAVPPV

-442 AVAAKPAAAVA
+442 AVAAKPAVAPVA

-458 AAAPVAAAPADAGKL
+458 AVAPAAPADAGKL

-494 AFYGST
+494 AFYGSA

-519 LDKKGEIKVVVG
+519 LDKKGEIKVVLG

>member
-42 RPDQEG
+42 RPDQDG

-151 DLAALYLEKLGK
+151 DLAALYIDKLGK

-187 LGMALSTDG
+187 LGMALSADG
-196 KFEEASRA
+196 KFEEASRS

-235 LTSFDKALSLRK
+235 LVSFDKALSLRK

-275 AARLLPQSVLPHLQ
+275 AARLLPQSVVPHLQ

-313 SPNDPRLANNLAYL
+313 GPNDPRLANNLAYL

-386 GALRQRLAQT
+386 GALRQRLAQ
-396 STPMAV
+396 SATPMAI
-402 KTAAVQAP
+402 KTAAVQ
-410 APVPAP
+410 
-416 TLTPT
+416 
-421 PTPAPAPAAVLPPA
+421 TPAPAPTPAAAVPPV

-442 AVAAKPAAAVA
+442 AVAAKPAVAPVA

-458 AAAPVAAAPADAGKL
+458 AVAPAAPADAGKL

-494 AFYGST
+494 AFYGSA

-519 LDKKGEIKVVVG
+519 LDKKGEIKVVLG

>member
-18 MPALTVRADAV
+18 MPALTVHADAV

-37 TSQPS
+37 TAQPN
-42 RPDQEG
+42 RPDHDG
-48 IVRGQAAL
+48 IVRGQSAL
-56 RMKHFDQAERAF
+56 RMKHYDQAERAF

-104 AVAIAPGQANVLQA
+104 AVAIAPGQANLLQA

-140 ASHPGMVQLKL
+140 ASHPGIVQLKL
-151 DLAALYLEKLGK
+151 DLAALYLDKLGK

-187 LGMALSTDG
+187 LGMALSADG
-196 KFEEASRA
+196 KLDEASRA
-204 LEDAVR
+204 LEDAAR
-210 RDPGNAV
+210 RDPGNPIV
-217 AHHALG
+217 HHALG
-223 VVSLRQGQAERA
+223 VVCLKQGQAERA
-235 LTSFDKALSLRK
+235 LTSLDKALSLRK
-247 DFANSVLA
+247 DLASAVLA

-263 GRHEQAIEAYQR
+263 GRHEQAVEAYRR
-275 AARLLPQSVLPHLQ
+275 AATLLPQSVVPHLQ

-302 AEAAYREGLKV
+302 AEAAYREGLKIGP
-313 SPNDPRLANNLAYL
+313 SDPRLANNLAYL

-339 SLAKQ
+339 SLARQ

-386 GALRQRLAQT
+386 VTLRQRLAQAAV
-396 STPMAV
+396 PVAV
-402 KTAAVQAP
+402 KTAAVPAP
-410 APVPAP
+410 TSAAPATPVAAPVPAP
-416 TLTPT
+416 AVAAA
-421 PTPAPAPAAVLPPA
+421 PAVVAAKPVPAPAAKT
-435 APVAAPA
+435 APA
-442 AVAAKPAAAVA
+442 QPA
-453 KAAAP
+453 
-458 AAAPVAAAPADAGKL
+458 ADAGKL
-473 VAGRLE
+473 VVGRLE

-494 AFYGST
+494 SFYGSA

-519 LDKKGEIKVVVG
+519 LGKKGEIKVQLG
-531 APSFKLEGEVVRVSF
+531 TPSIKADGEVVLVSF

-553 NYSDVVNKQL
+553 NYSDVVQKQL
-563 EWVKDGGDWKI
+563 EWVREGSDWKI

>member
-42 RPDQEG
+42 RPDQDG

-151 DLAALYLEKLGK
+151 DLAALYLDKLGK

-187 LGMALSTDG
+187 LGMALSADG
-196 KFEEASRA
+196 KFEEASRS

-235 LTSFDKALSLRK
+235 LVSFDKALSLRK

-275 AARLLPQSVLPHLQ
+275 AARLLPQSVVPHLQ

-313 SPNDPRLANNLAYL
+313 GPNDPRLANNLAYL

-386 GALRQRLAQT
+386 GALRQRLAQ
-396 STPMAV
+396 SATPIAI
-402 KTAAVQAP
+402 KTAAVQ
-410 APVPAP
+410 
-416 TLTPT
+416 
-421 PTPAPAPAAVLPPA
+421 TPAPAPTPAAAVPPV

-442 AVAAKPAAAVA
+442 AVAAKPAVASVA

-458 AAAPVAAAPADAGKL
+458 AVAPAAPADAGKL

-494 AFYGST
+494 AFYGSA

-519 LDKKGEIKVVVG
+519 LDKKGEIKVVLG

>member
-18 MPALTVRADAV
+18 MPALTVHADAV

-37 TSQPS
+37 TAQPN
-42 RPDQEG
+42 RPDHDG
-48 IVRGQAAL
+48 IVRGQSAL
-56 RMKHFDQAERAF
+56 RMKHYDQAERAF

-140 ASHPGMVQLKL
+140 ASHPGIVQLKL
-151 DLAALYLEKLGK
+151 DLAALYLDKLGK

-187 LGMALSTDG
+187 LGMALSADG
-196 KFEEASRA
+196 KLDEASRA
-204 LEDAVR
+204 LEDAAR
-210 RDPGNAV
+210 RDPGNPIV
-217 AHHALG
+217 HHALG
-223 VVSLRQGQAERA
+223 VVCLKQGQAERA
-235 LTSFDKALSLRK
+235 LTSLDKALSLRK
-247 DFANSVLA
+247 DLASAVLA

-263 GRHEQAIEAYQR
+263 GRHEQAVEAYRR
-275 AARLLPQSVLPHLQ
+275 AATLLPQSVVPHLQ

-302 AEAAYREGLKV
+302 AEAAYREGLKIGP
-313 SPNDPRLANNLAYL
+313 SDPRLANNLAYL

-339 SLAKQ
+339 SLARQ

-386 GALRQRLAQT
+386 VTLRQRLAQAAV
-396 STPMAV
+396 PVAV
-402 KTAAVQAP
+402 KTAAVPAP
-410 APVPAP
+410 TSAAPATPVAAPVPAP
-416 TLTPT
+416 AVVAAKPV
-421 PTPAPAPAAVLPPA
+421 PAPAAKT
-435 APVAAPA
+435 APA
-442 AVAAKPAAAVA
+442 QPA
-453 KAAAP
+453 
-458 AAAPVAAAPADAGKL
+458 ADAGKL
-473 VAGRLE
+473 VVGRLE

-494 AFYGST
+494 SFYGSA

-519 LDKKGEIKVVVG
+519 LGKKGEIKVQLG
-531 APSFKLEGEVVRVSF
+531 TPSIKADGEVVLVSF

-553 NYSDVVNKQL
+553 NYSDVVQKQL
-563 EWVKDGGDWKI
+563 EWVREGSDWKI

>member
-42 RPDQEG
+42 RPDQDG

-151 DLAALYLEKLGK
+151 DLAALYIDKLGK

-187 LGMALSTDG
+187 LGMALSADG
-196 KFEEASRA
+196 KFEEASRS

-235 LTSFDKALSLRK
+235 LVSFDKALSLRK

-275 AARLLPQSVLPHLQ
+275 AARLLPQSVVPHLQ

-386 GALRQRLAQT
+386 GALRQRLAQ
-396 STPMAV
+396 SATPIAI
-402 KTAAVQAP
+402 KTAAVQ
-410 APVPAP
+410 
-416 TLTPT
+416 
-421 PTPAPAPAAVLPPA
+421 TPAPAPTPAAAVPPV

-442 AVAAKPAAAVA
+442 AVAAKPAVAPVA

-458 AAAPVAAAPADAGKL
+458 AVAPAAPADAGKL

-494 AFYGST
+494 AFYGSA

-519 LDKKGEIKVVVG
+519 LDKKGEIKVVLG

>member
-18 MPALTVRADAV
+18 MPALTVHADAV

-37 TSQPS
+37 TAQPN
-42 RPDQEG
+42 RPDHDG
-48 IVRGQAAL
+48 IVRGQSAL
-56 RMKHFDQAERAF
+56 RMKHYDQAERAF

-140 ASHPGMVQLKL
+140 ASHPGIVQLKL
-151 DLAALYLEKLGK
+151 DLAALYLDKLGK

-187 LGMALSTDG
+187 LGMALSADG
-196 KFEEASRA
+196 KLDEASRA
-204 LEDAVR
+204 LEDAAR
-210 RDPGNAV
+210 RDPGNPIV
-217 AHHALG
+217 HHALG
-223 VVSLRQGQAERA
+223 VVCLKQGQAERA
-235 LTSFDKALSLRK
+235 LTSLDKALSLRK
-247 DFANSVLA
+247 DLASAVLA

-263 GRHEQAIEAYQR
+263 GRHEQAVEAYRR
-275 AARLLPQSVLPHLQ
+275 AATLLPQSVVPHLQ

-302 AEAAYREGLKV
+302 AEAAYREGLKIGP
-313 SPNDPRLANNLAYL
+313 SDPRLANNLAYL

-339 SLAKQ
+339 SLARQ

-386 GALRQRLAQT
+386 VTLRQRLAQAAV
-396 STPMAV
+396 PVAV
-402 KTAAVQAP
+402 KTAAVPAP
-410 APVPAP
+410 TSAAPATPVAAPVPAP
-416 TLTPT
+416 
-421 PTPAPAPAAVLPPA
+421 AVA
-435 APVAAPA
+435 AAPA
-442 AVAAKPAAAVA
+442 VVAAKPVPVPAA
-453 KAAAP
+453 KTAP
-458 AAAPVAAAPADAGKL
+458 AQPAADAGKL
-473 VAGRLE
+473 VVGRLE

-494 AFYGST
+494 SFYGSA

-519 LDKKGEIKVVVG
+519 LGKKGEIKVQLG
-531 APSFKLEGEVVRVSF
+531 TPSIKADGEVVLVSF

-553 NYSDVVNKQL
+553 NYSDVVQKQL
-563 EWVKDGGDWKI
+563 EWVREGSDWKI